1 MFLHRLALALG
12 RTVRELED
20 GMTARELRDWVVY
33 YDLEPFG
40 AARDNLHA
48 GIIASVIANQ
58 YQRKGAQP
66 ITPADFMLVSREER
80 RQRSLARGVA
90 QLTALARR
98 GKKR

>member
-12 RTVRELED
+12 RTVRELEQ
-20 GMTARELRDWVVY
+20 GMTARELDDWARY
-33 YDLEPFG
+33 YELEPFG

-58 YQRKGAQP
+58 YRRKGAEP
-66 ITPADFMLVSREER
+66 ITPADFMLVTREER

-98 GKKR
+98 RKRP